1 MLCCIAPDDDDD
13 DDHDD
18 DSDDEGDLTRLVDE
32 GDLTSLVDDDEGDLT
47 RLVDEGDL
55 EPLGAFIAP
64 PLPRRVLLRASMRG
78 SGSTLLQKSNLP
90 SFHLLAVLRVVMNTL
105 PFMHSRMI

>member
-1 MLCCIAPDDDDD
+1 MLCGIAPDDDED

-18 DSDDEGDLTRLVDE
+18 DSDDEGDLERLVDD
-32 GDLTSLVDDDEGDLT
+32 GDLD
-47 RLVDEGDL
+47 
-55 EPLGAFIAP
+55 PLGAFIAP
-64 PLPRRVLLRASMRG
+64 PLPTRVLLSASMRG
-78 SGSTLLQKSNLP
+78 KGSTLLQKSNLP